1 MVSRRDHD
9 LSNAVATYDAAQK
22 KGNEGVCQRGSHE
35 AVVVR
40 INFDEC
46 TVVEPHE
53 LSFSRTSLLM
63 VGGKERGDKTA
74 EKLFEPAS
82 DLSGGAMS
90 KKPNLDIG
98 GRDSVPETMRRTNS
112 LQQATSTASV
122 RPAVSGERVLK
133 QVRIWSHV
141 EDLPKSL
148 CSVFARYPTRF

>member
-1 MVSRRDHD
+1 
-9 LSNAVATYDAAQK
+9 
-22 KGNEGVCQRGSHE
+22 
-35 AVVVR
+35 
-40 INFDEC
+40 
-46 TVVEPHE
+46 
-53 LSFSRTSLLM
+53 M

-74 EKLFEPAS
+74 EKLFAPAS

-90 KKPNLDIG
+90 KKPNLDIE

-133 QVRIWSHV
+133 QVRILSHV

-148 CSVFARYPTRF
+148 CSVFARYPATTSMSTPVPPSQLPKSNLVDTQWNGFDGRS